1 VDTFLLLDDDGLP
14 AVPLVTWV
22 QILGILSVFIVTAGA
37 ALAYASRFSP
47 ARRKL
52 FESCGGIL
60 FVTGLVLLGFTF
72 PLSY

>member
-1 VDTFLLLDDDGLP
+1 M
-14 AVPLVTWV
+14 
-22 QILGILSVFIVTAGA
+22 LGMLSVIIVLVGSG
-37 ALAYASRFSP
+37 LAFASRFSP
-47 ARRKL
+47 SRRHL